1 MLRRGHVKS
10 LQEQE
15 LAPTKCRNVRVA
27 FAKQAMSPLTIS
39 YTSPSLVTLKHS
51 LPLFDKPPRL
61 NSIRPFLTK
70 FIAVDTTEALS
81 A

>member
-1 MLRRGHVKS
+1 VKS

-51 LPLFDKPPRL
+51 LPLFDILLPRL